1 MFQAGG
7 MAWVKNLRGDSWDHY
22 QKGKELQGPISLQV
36 FVQAPGERLLSA
48 TAKDRERPKHSPLK
62 GTRVCCKL

>member
-7 MAWVKNLRGDSWDHY
+7 MAWAKNLRGDSWDRY
-22 QKGKELQGPISLQV
+22 QKGKVLQGPISPQV
-36 FVQAPGERLLSA
+36 FIQAPGGHLLST
-48 TAKDRERPKHSPLK
+48 TAKDRERPHHSPLK